1 MPKKKFKAHL
11 PTRQSIQQN
20 RWLEPYAHSLQH
32 PNLWHLNRRSV
43 SGGVAVGLLCGLIP
57 GPLQMLGAALL
68 SVWLRVNLPVALFST
83 LYTNPFTILPL
94 YILAHRIG
102 AWVLGLNGI
111 SASSITIP
119 QLRWDDW
126 WQPLLHW
133 LASLGKA
140 LVIGLPLLAILL
152 SCAGYF
158 LVRLG
163 WRGWVLWKLHKRYRR
178 VHKRAASL

>member
-1 MPKKKFKAHL
+1 M
-11 PTRQSIQQN
+11 
-20 RWLEPYAHSLQH
+20 QH

-43 SGGVAVGLLCGLIP
+43 SGGVAIGLLCGLIP

-94 YILAHRIG
+94 YMLAYQIG
-102 AWVLGLNGI
+102 AWTLGLNGI
-111 SASSITIP
+111 SSSPVTLP
-119 QLRWDDW
+119 QLRWNDW

-133 LASLGKA
+133 LASLGPA
-140 LVIGLPLLAILL
+140 FVIGLPLLAILL
-152 SCAGYF
+152 SCTGYF

-163 WRGWVLWKLHKRYRR
+163 WRGWVLWKLHKRNRR
-178 VHKRAASL
+178 NHKS